1 MDMQPIKVNLPA
13 DFATFSG
20 MEAYTQS
27 NYMAS
32 MTSAEWSNAV
42 NAVAPF
48 LNAQGL
54 KQALAILDCAIG
66 NIQRSKVISE
76 ACGYGD
82 ENFCGDGAGYAFHRA
97 AISAQLQAHMDEQQ
111 HMLMQE
117 LHQLP
122 LRYGLM
128 SMKIP
133 PMMPAAHLGFNPDVN
148 FNAHPMAMEMPWI
161 SADIPAPM
169 MPARPD
175 VCSFATPAMAGPC
188 RQVSEE
194 SMADSVGKSSTR
206 RRAPQTL
213 SSSLRLLENEDPDCL
228 LIVRRIGKLG
238 FKAARSL
245 KKHYSAYGHVTKVL
259 LAHSTARQYC
269 DNQFTVKRRP
279 SNLGFIQMAT
289 AEGAKKAIAEG
300 EIQEI
305 EGVSVSVQKFER
317 HDADVCDEDG
327 EGVETAEVEAMSDSM
342 SRQTSTNTQSSKSG
356 RKHGMSDVSTVA
368 SPPLSFSNGTESG
381 SDS

>member
-1 MDMQPIKVNLPA
+1 MQVGAMDEMQPIKVNLP
-13 DFATFSG
+13 DFTAFTG

-27 NYMAS
+27 SYMAS
-32 MTSAEWSNAV
+32 MTSAEWTNAV
-42 NAVAPF
+42 NSVAPF

-161 SADIPAPM
+161 SADIPAPIL
-169 MPARPD
+169 PARPD
-175 VCSFATPAMAGPC
+175 VCTFATPAMAGPC
-188 RQVSEE
+188 RQVSDE
-194 SMADSVGKSSTR
+194 STTESAGKSSTR

-245 KKHYSAYGHVTKVL
+245 KKHYSLWACYKS
-259 LAHSTARQYC
+259 ASCAFYC
-269 DNQFTVKRRP
+269 TTILR
-279 SNLGFIQMAT
+279 
-289 AEGAKKAIAEG
+289 
-300 EIQEI
+300 
-305 EGVSVSVQKFER
+305 
-317 HDADVCDEDG
+317 
-327 EGVETAEVEAMSDSM
+327 
-342 SRQTSTNTQSSKSG
+342 
-356 RKHGMSDVSTVA
+356 
-368 SPPLSFSNGTESG
+368 
-381 SDS
+381 